1 MLDESLKKESIKVVG
16 IKQTKRALEKDGVS
30 YVYVARDAD
39 AGLLRP
45 IVELC
50 TIKGLEV
57 REVQTMSELGKI
69 CGITVGAAVAAV
81 REE

>member
-1 MLDESLKKESIKVVG
+1 MLDESCKKENNKVVG
-16 IKQTKRALEKDGVS
+16 IKQTKRALEKGGVS

-50 TIKGLEV
+50 KFKGLEIK
-57 REVQTMSELGKI
+57 EVQTMSELGQI
-69 CGITVGAAVAAV
+69 CGIAVGAAVAAV
-81 REE
+81 REK